1 MRRRWRSAGPCAPLI
16 LLTASPALRHATFA
30 QLSLGRSPVHLVDP
44 RVKLVLLTAA
54 LVTLS
59 LVRKPSWPQLL
70 ALWFSLVGIALLA
83 RLPVLRVIALSLLGV
98 SFAGF
103 FAAII
108 YTAGDHLRAITIL
121 EKSYLSAFL
130 VLIAAA
136 TTTLPALSAAARFFR
151 VPTLLTEVIEL
162 VHRYL
167 FVLIG
172 EVQAMRTAFTSRA
185 GRPGR
190 LAFQASSGM
199 VAVLFARSL
208 ERSGRLFRS
217 MCSRGFEG
225 TLPSHRLA
233 SLKLSDVIWAVT
245 GFALL
250 VAWSYL

>member
-1 MRRRWRSAGPCAPLI
+1 M
-16 LLTASPALRHATFA
+16 RHATFA
-30 QLSLGRSPVHLVDP
+30 QLSLGQSFVHGIDP
-44 RVKLVLLTAA
+44 RAKLVLLTASLVALALNQKPSLPQIGSMWLA
-54 LVTLS
+54 LVVL
-59 LVRKPSWPQLL
+59 
-70 ALWFSLVGIALLA
+70 ALLA
-83 RLPVLRVIALSLLGV
+83 KLPVLRVIGLSLLGV

-103 FAAII
+103 FAFILYA
-108 YTAGDHLRAITIL
+108 AGDRQRAITIL

-130 VLIAAA
+130 VLITAA

-151 VPTLLTEVIEL
+151 IPALLTEVIEL

-172 EVQAMRTAFTSRA
+172 EVQTMRVAFVSRA

-190 LAFQASSGM
+190 RAFQASSGM

-225 TLPSHRLA
+225 TLPSYRLPA
-233 SLKLSDVIWAVT
+233 IRPADVLLAFAGI
-245 GFALL
+245 ALL
-250 VAWSYL
+250 LAWSRL